1 MLNGGRKER
10 GAGKSCARWEM
21 NGWEWDTSYPGN
33 AVLFGMVAQ
42 TPKGYATHVRKI
54 WTFSCTFTGSYM

>member
-1 MLNGGRKER
+1 MLDGGWKGR
-10 GAGKSCARWEM
+10 GAGKTCARWEW
-21 NGWEWDTSYPGN
+21 GTSYLGN